1 MCSSDTVRT
10 SIATTDDE
18 YILTLGGN
26 ALILRELHT
35 SQHAILL

>member
-18 YILTLGGN
+18 YIFALGSD
-26 ALILRELHT
+26 ALILRELYTCQHT
-35 SQHAILL
+35 ILL